1 MASASAA
8 IPAPSGPIARF
19 WQCAVTGLKV
29 DEKAVP
35 VMMANAVTAVVF
47 LLVGGTLGLLIG
59 LTRWE
64 AVHLLP
70 PRWYY
75 LALTLHAFSTL
86 IFWIIFMEMAI
97 LYFACTAVLG
107 ARLVSPAWAWAQWGL
122 MTLGA
127 AIGAVSVII
136 QGDAYDQPLLTS
148 YHPLHI
154 HPGFLLGVI
163 IFAVGAF
170 VGLGV
175 FFATVWRATYDR
187 TYQGSLPLV
196 TFGAAI
202 AAIIAAESLLAGA
215 IAYIWQFLYTIG
227 IVKNLDAEMYR
238 VVWWLLGHGSQQ
250 INLAAMVTCWYLLAH
265 LTTGAQ
271 SASEKVSRIA
281 FVLYAL
287 FINLGSAHHI
297 LSDPGVTNAW
307 RIWNASYAMYGAAM
321 ASMIHAFAIPAALE
335 LALRR
340 KGGTGLLGYWKKAP
354 WGDPCFVALVLAV
367 PLFGFMG
374 GISGIT
380 IGTEQINMLMHNTLG
395 ITGHFHATV
404 VAGTSLTFMGVT
416 YGVIQL
422 IANRELVS
430 RKLAVWSLWLFGA
443 GMGIFS
449 MAQMW
454 MGYFFGTPRR
464 HPDVSSLPLA
474 RPLALEPW
482 MGAGAVI
489 AFIGGGMFILIAV
502 ASLLWG
508 KARQRGPNFV
518 LTTTRGGSLKL
529 EPESGLSPMGTSA
542 GPTGADEPA
551 LPQGAASHHELHDLR
566 GSLTLCLIFLAV
578 LAVVYATHWINLA
591 ELWPIG

>member
-1 MASASAA
+1 MASAVVAA
-8 IPAPSGPIARF
+8 TPGPLARF

-29 DEKAVP
+29 DERAVP

-47 LLVGGTLGLLIG
+47 LLVGGFLGLLIG

-70 PRWYY
+70 PNLYY

-97 LYFACTAVLG
+97 LYFACTAVLN
-107 ARLVSPAWAWAQWGL
+107 ARLVSPAWAWVQWGL
-122 MTLGA
+122 MTAGSV
-127 AIGAVSVII
+127 IGAVSVVI

-175 FFATVWRATYDR
+175 FFATVWRATYDK
-187 TYQGSLPLV
+187 TYKGSLPLV

-215 IAYIWQFLYTIG
+215 IAYIWQFLFTIG
-227 IVKNLDAEMYR
+227 IVQNLDAEMYR
-238 VVWWLLGHGSQQ
+238 VMWWLLGHGSQQ
-250 INLAAMVTCWYLLAH
+250 INLAAMVSCWYLLAH

-271 SASEKVSRIA
+271 SASEKVSRSA

-335 LALRR
+335 LALRA

-354 WGDPCFVALVLAV
+354 WGDPCFVALVLGV

-380 IGTEQINMLMHNTLG
+380 IGTEQLNMMMHNTIG

-422 IANRELVS
+422 IANRELLS
-430 RKLAVWSLWLFGA
+430 RKLASAGLWIFGA
-443 GMGIFS
+443 GMVIFC

-482 MGAGAVI
+482 MGAGAII
-489 AFIGGGMFILIAV
+489 AFVGGGIFILMAV
-502 ASLLWG
+502 GSLLWG
-508 KARQRGPNFV
+508 KVREKGPNFI
-518 LTTTRGGSLKL
+518 LTAAGGGYPRMSPETGLPAMGASAAQEGHPEATTHT
-529 EPESGLSPMGTSA
+529 PGT
-542 GPTGADEPA
+542 
-551 LPQGAASHHELHDLR
+551 QHELHDLR
-566 GSLTLCLIFLAV
+566 GSLTLCLTFVAV
-578 LAVVYATHWINLA
+578 MAVVYATHWVNLA

>member
-1 MASASAA
+1 MATAVMGGQN
-8 IPAPSGPIARF
+8 PFLARF
-19 WQCAVTGLKV
+19 WQCTVTGLKV

-35 VMMANAVTAVVF
+35 VMLANAVAAVVF
-47 LLVGGTLGLLIG
+47 LLVGGILGLLIG

-64 AVHLLP
+64 AVHLLSP
-70 PRWYY
+70 NLYY
-75 LALTLHAFSTL
+75 LALTLHAFSSL

-97 LYFACTAVLG
+97 LYFACTAVLN
-107 ARLVSPAWAWAQWGL
+107 ARLVNHKAAWLQFGL
-122 MTLGA
+122 MTLGS
-127 AIGAVSVII
+127 AIGAVAVVI
-136 QGDAYDQPLLTS
+136 QGDKYDQPLLTS
-148 YHPLHI
+148 YHPLVI
-154 HPGFLLGVI
+154 HPMFLVGVI

-175 FFATVWRATYDR
+175 FFATVWRATQEK
-187 TYQGSLPLV
+187 TYRGSLPLV
-196 TFGAAI
+196 TFGAAV

-215 IAYIWQFLYTIG
+215 IAYIWQLLYAVG

-250 INLAAMVTCWYLLAH
+250 INLAAMVTCWYLLIH

-271 SASEKVSRIA
+271 SASEKVSRVA

-321 ASMIHAFAIPAALE
+321 ASMIHAFAIPAAAE

-340 KGGTGLLGYWKKAP
+340 QGGTGLLGYWKKAP
-354 WGDPCFVALVLAV
+354 WGDPCFVAVALGV

-380 IGTEQINMLMHNTLG
+380 IGTEQINMMMHNTIA

-404 VAGTSLTFMGVT
+404 VAGTTLTFMGVT

-422 IANRELVS
+422 IANRELLS
-430 RKLAVWSLWLFGA
+430 RKLACWSLWIFGA
-443 GMGIFS
+443 GMALFS

-464 HPDVSSLPLA
+464 HPDVSSLPLVRA
-474 RPLALEPW
+474 VSMEQLMA
-482 MGAGAVI
+482 AGAVI
-489 AFIGGGMFILIAV
+489 AFVGGGMFILMAV
-502 ASLLWG
+502 GSLLWG
-508 KARQRGPNFV
+508 KAREKGATFV
-518 LTTTRGGSLKL
+518 LNATNGGQQMELAA
-529 EPESGLSPMGTSA
+529 GTPFDA
-542 GPTGADEPA
+542 PPPAADHGA
-551 LPQGAASHHELHDLR
+551 HDLR
-566 GSLTLCLIFLAV
+566 GTMTLCLIFIAT

-591 ELWPIG
+591 ELWKIG